1 MSGYSWQT
9 LWFARTQRCCAS
21 SWQRQDDSQQRVRK
35 RASMIAPF
43 SILHAS
49 VSALAHA
56 TVLCTSQILMSYSQV
71 LPKPMFV
78 HASSTLLYGLHCQN
92 CDRDAWYTNLRH
104 FGTSHL
110 AQRQVCCRL
119 FAFCNRCSEDQLLL
133 RKGYFCTPVQGQG

>member
-1 MSGYSWQT
+1 
-9 LWFARTQRCCAS
+9 
-21 SWQRQDDSQQRVRK
+21 
-35 RASMIAPF
+35 MIAPF